1 MQNLLLENRLV
12 VLETRFLRYIL
23 VHQVPFA
30 GSVSSLTLPHL
41 GVGVGVGTVDAALL
55 PLLAAHVDTQR
66 PNAHYGTVYA
76 LAQCA
81 VAGAYCIGK
90 TQTKISLTGSWYYT

>member
-1 MQNLLLENRLV
+1 MK
-12 VLETRFLRYIL
+12 VLPL
-23 VHQVPFA
+23 QVPFA
-30 GSVSSLTLPHL
+30 GSVGHLALPHL
-41 GVGVGVGTVDAALL
+41 GVGVGVGAVDAALL

-81 VAGAYCIGK
+81 VAGAYCVGEA
-90 TQTKISLTGSWYYT
+90 